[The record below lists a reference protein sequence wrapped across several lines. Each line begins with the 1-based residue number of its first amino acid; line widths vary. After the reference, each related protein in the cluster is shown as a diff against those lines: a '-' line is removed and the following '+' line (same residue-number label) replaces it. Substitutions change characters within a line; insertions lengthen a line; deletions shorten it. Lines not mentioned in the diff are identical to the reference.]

1 MEFEG
6 DEAKNRRNI
15 EKHGV
20 GFELA
25 RRIFEGPVFTWI
37 DDREDY
43 GEVREI
49 SIGIAG
55 GIAALVVVHTDRH
68 DLTRIISARPAS
80 RAERRI
86 YGQKIRQAPDH

>member
-1 MEFEG
+1 MSGSKPRTGETLKS
-6 DEAKNRRNI
+6 A
-15 EKHGV
+15 GV
-20 GFELA
+20 SFELA

-43 GEVREI
+43 GEAREI
-49 SIGIAG
+49 CIGIVG
-55 GIAALVVVHTDRH
+55 GIAALVVVHTDRR

-86 YGQKIRQAPDH
+86 YEEKIRQTPDP